1 MKLSWKIVLVV
12 LLIVTLTVSVS
23 SYVMIAAAFQA
34 ELDSQASAAADES
47 QLLCLTLGA
56 LASQTAGSMEGALL
70 EQLESNGL
78 TQRYR
83 MMVYR
88 QDGGVLWQNREEPAN
103 LTPADVG
110 QEGLCYGFF
119 QKAPGDSRYLETI
132 QRLELNGESFYVDL
146 LQEANRAF
154 TQRDANLRVY
164 RQVMLLSIAACTLA
178 SIACATVLTGPIRKL
193 SRSTRSMASGQYS
206 YRVKVRSRDELGAL
220 AEDFNHMA
228 DALERKIQELAAAAQ
243 RQKDFTASFAHELK
257 TPLTSVIGYAD
268 TLRSRELPRQQQLE
282 AANYIFT
289 EGKRLEAMS
298 FALLDLFAL
307 ERSQPQ
313 LVPIQAQ
320 ALARSVAAS
329 ANYLMD
335 QSRLEFRLS
344 VEPGS
349 FHGEP
354 NLLKT
359 LRYNLLD
366 NARKASEA
374 GGSVELLGRTTP
386 RGYLFQVV
394 DHGRGIPPEA
404 LERITE
410 PFYMVD
416 KSRARAQGGA
426 GLGLAL
432 CQQIAA
438 AHGACLRC
446 DSQEGEGTTVS
457 LILGGGES

>member
-164 RQVMLLSIAACTLA
+164 RQVMLLSIAACTFHCLRDGVDGTHSQA
-178 SIACATVLTGPIRKL
+178 IPLHPVY
-193 SRSTRSMASGQYS
+193 GQ
-206 YRVKVRSRDELGAL
+206 
-220 AEDFNHMA
+220 
-228 DALERKIQELAAAAQ
+228 
-243 RQKDFTASFAHELK
+243 
-257 TPLTSVIGYAD
+257 
-268 TLRSRELPRQQQLE
+268 
-282 AANYIFT
+282 
-289 EGKRLEAMS
+289 
-298 FALLDLFAL
+298 
-307 ERSQPQ
+307 
-313 LVPIQAQ
+313 
-320 ALARSVAAS
+320 RSV
-329 ANYLMD
+329 L
-335 QSRLEFRLS
+335 L
-344 VEPGS
+344 PGEGP
-349 FHGEP
+349 FPG
-354 NLLKT
+354 
-359 LRYNLLD
+359 R
-366 NARKASEA
+366 A
-374 GGSVELLGRTTP
+374 GRS
-386 RGYLFQVV
+386 
-394 DHGRGIPPEA
+394 GRG
-404 LERITE
+404 
-410 PFYMVD
+410 F
-416 KSRARAQGGA
+416 
-426 GLGLAL
+426 
-432 CQQIAA
+432 
-438 AHGACLRC
+438 
-446 DSQEGEGTTVS
+446 
-457 LILGGGES
+457 